1 MPHKHILLLTLH
13 NPADFRF
20 AEWLG
25 DAAPGTLSL
34 VVDRE
39 SVSDEALAALEA
51 DPAFGFV
58 RAYPNYL
65 NNGAVYVDVERLH
78 AERPVTHVI
87 AFGEDDVVRA
97 ARLRERWGLPGQRVD
112 NAHAFRDKSLTR
124 ALLAE
129 AGVPVHAGAP
139 LPHPLAL
146 LDFVGEHGLPVYV
159 KPRTSSGS
167 VFGRKVATE
176 GELLEVLETGFAP
189 RIPYAEYVSDLCVE
203 TFHPG
208 ELFHVDGIALEGEVA
223 WMWPSKYLTSG
234 LEIRAFG
241 SDVFI
246 GSTMLGTDNPV
257 YQPLTRYVAD
267 VCRTLALPHGHT
279 FHAEVFVTADG
290 EMSLCEIA
298 SRTGG
303 GRIAEYLRLAG
314 GPELNEM
321 QFLVQ
326 SGALCTGEAR
336 KRLTPPHTLC
346 GWALIPPQPGV
357 CVGVPDFT
365 GLAGVCRAK
374 LKIRVGE
381 TGWSRSFSGDSMG
394 HLIVSGDTED
404 EVRVRLR
411 EALIRTREGLRFQ

>member
-20 AEWLG
+20 VEWLG

-51 DPAFGFV
+51 EPAFGFV

-78 AERPVTHVI
+78 RERPVTHVI

-112 NAHAFRDKSLTR
+112 NALAFRDKSLTR
-124 ALLAE
+124 VLLAE

-139 LPHPLAL
+139 LSHPLEL
-146 LDFVGEHGLPVYV
+146 VEFVAEHGLPVYV

-176 GELLEVLETGFAP
+176 AELVEFLETGFAP

-203 TFHPG
+203 TFNPG
-208 ELFHVDGIALEGEVA
+208 ELFHVDGVALDGEVA

-246 GSTMLGTDNPV
+246 GSTMLGEDNPV
-257 YQPLTRYVAD
+257 FEPLTRYVAD

-303 GRIAEYLRLAG
+303 GRINETLMRAG
-314 GPELNEM
+314 GPDLNEL
-321 QFLVQ
+321 QFLLQ
-326 SGALCTGEAR
+326 SGALGTDEAR
-336 KRLTPPHTLC
+336 ERLAAPRTLC
-346 GWALIPPQPGV
+346 GWTLIPPQPGV
-357 CVGVPDFT
+357 CRSVPDFK
-365 GLAGVCRAK
+365 GLAGVCCAK

-381 TGWSRSFSGDSMG
+381 TGWSRSFSGDSIG
-394 HLIVSGDTED
+394 HLIVSGGTED
-404 EVRVRLR
+404 ELSDHLRAALVR
-411 EALIRTREGLRFQ
+411 AREGLRFE